1 MTNTAREIL
10 VVDDDNGHRTMLK
23 TLLSGWGYRVY
34 EADDGS
40 KAIEWVRSRPFDLIL
55 MDIRMVKV
63 SGLEALSVI
72 KGMNPAIPVIIIT
85 AYSSVESAIE
95 AMKKGAYEYL
105 MKPLDFEEM
114 HMKMEQAME
123 HCRLKEENRI
133 LKEIIGEH
141 FDTRN
146 IIGKSPSMIRLLE
159 TTSKAAASDATV
171 LITGESGT
179 GKEMIAGAIH
189 FNSTRENHPFIKLN
203 CAAISEGLLESELFG
218 HEKGAFTGAVR
229 RREGRFSQAHRG
241 SLFLDE
247 ISEMSMA
254 MQAKLLRVIQEKE
267 FTRVGGEEVLTVDV
281 RIITATNRDLLAE
294 VQQGNFRE
302 DLYYRLNVI
311 NLKVP
316 PLRERRED
324 IPLLAE
330 HFLKMFS
337 AKNDKAIKGFTPQAM
352 DRLIRYRW
360 PGNVREMMN
369 AVESAVV
376 LSDSE
381 YISESDLSLLHAE
394 LPSLEAVAPVSADLP
409 LEEVEKTTILKTLE
423 ISGGNKSEAARK
435 LGITRATLH
444 KKLKKYRVQ

>member
-1 MTNTAREIL
+1 
-10 VVDDDNGHRTMLK
+10 
-23 TLLSGWGYRVY
+23 
-34 EADDGS
+34 
-40 KAIEWVRSRPFDLIL
+40 
-55 MDIRMVKV
+55 
-63 SGLEALSVI
+63 
-72 KGMNPAIPVIIIT
+72 
-85 AYSSVESAIE
+85 
-95 AMKKGAYEYL
+95 
-105 MKPLDFEEM
+105 
-114 HMKMEQAME
+114 
-123 HCRLKEENRI
+123 
-133 LKEIIGEH
+133 
-141 FDTRN
+141 
-146 IIGKSPSMIRLLE
+146 MIRLLE

-394 LPSLEAVAPVSADLP
+394 LPSQEAAAPVSADLP